1 MAEQTVDEIVAALEA
16 TRAEEPP
23 AGPYVRVPAARYR
36 MMSHDVLR
44 QAHAHDAVE
53 RPDASATYT
62 QAFGDMHLWTR
73 RPTSAPWVALATSV
87 NRIEQGIVIDA
98 GYRVAADS
106 DEHAAALA
114 ADPARALGTLLT
126 RYGLSYFSERKRVFV
141 TPLHVATLAAPLEEL
156 GADQFAR
163 AVGLQTPPDGS
174 QVAVNVKVSRSRDGV
189 SRLSWLFVIDLG
201 RYEADAKADRR

>member
-1 MAEQTVDEIVAALEA
+1 MAEQTVDEIVAVLDA
-16 TRAEEPP
+16 TRAHEPP

-36 MMSHDVLR
+36 VMSHDVLR
-44 QAHAHDAVE
+44 QTHAHDAVQ

-62 QAFGDMHLWTR
+62 QAFGDLRLWTR
-73 RPTSAPWVALATSV
+73 RPPGQRWVALATSV

-106 DEHAAALA
+106 DDHAAALA

-126 RYGLSYFSERKRVFV
+126 RYGLSYLSERTRVFV
-141 TPLHVATLAAPLEEL
+141 TPLHVATLAAPLQEL
-156 GADQFAR
+156 GPDQFAR

-174 QVAVNVKVSRSRDGV
+174 QVAVNVRVSRSRDGV
-189 SRLSWLFVIDLG
+189 SRLAWLFVIDLT
-201 RYEADAKADRR
+201 RYEADSRAARR

>member
-1 MAEQTVDEIVAALEA
+1 MPHQTVDEIVAALDA

-23 AGPYVRVPAARYR
+23 SGPYVRVPAARYR
-36 MMSHDVLR
+36 VMTHDVLR
-44 QAHAHDAVE
+44 QTHAHDAVQ
-53 RPDASATYT
+53 RPDAAATYE
-62 QAFGDMHLWTR
+62 QAFGNLHLWTR
-73 RPTSAPWVALATSV
+73 RPPKAQWVALATSV
-87 NRIEQGIVIDA
+87 TRIEQGIVIDA

-106 DEHAAALA
+106 AAHADALA

-126 RYGLSYFSERKRVFV
+126 RYGLSYFSERKRVYI

-174 QVAVNVKVSRSRDGV
+174 QVAVNVSLSRSRDGV
-189 SRLSWLFVIDLG
+189 SRLAWLFVIDLT
-201 RYEADAKADRR
+201 RYEAGAAIQRR